1 MMTKDQIDDLFK
13 QWGILT
19 DADIERI
26 VTMKDH
32 VPLGDKPKDSL
43 LDVARLKA
51 TIEKQNKSIN
61 SLVADKEMLWERLS
75 VTNEAIG
82 KMLAKAAS
90 STV

>member
-19 DADIERI
+19 NEDVERI
-26 VTMKDH
+26 VKMKD
-32 VPLGDKPKDSL
+32 LADKPKDSL
-43 LDVARLKA
+43 LDVARLKETVA
-51 TIEKQNKSIN
+51 KQNKIIN
-61 SLVADKEMLWERLS
+61 ALVADKEMLWERLS